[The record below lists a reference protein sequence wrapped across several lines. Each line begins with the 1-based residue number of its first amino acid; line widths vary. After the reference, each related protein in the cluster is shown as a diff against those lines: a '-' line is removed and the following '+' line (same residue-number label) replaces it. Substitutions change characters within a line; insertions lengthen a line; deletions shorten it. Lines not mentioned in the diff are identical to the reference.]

1 MIITPILD
9 ETEESQYED
18 HVRTTPTSPPPANDV
33 QLQSNDTA
41 QPNAADGDDAED
53 EATKTR
59 TGRKRKEL
67 AYMIILHEYP
77 LSIVEHEGFRRY
89 SNALQPLFK
98 VVSRNTIKNDIFK
111 IYDEEKVKI
120 MQLLEKHQGKIAL
133 TTDMWTS
140 KQKKGYMVITSHF
153 IDDSWILQSQIIRFM
168 YVPCPYTAEV
178 LSEALMECLLDWN
191 IDGKIST
198 ITVDNCTTNDLMIKN
213 TLEKLSSNSLL
224 LGGDLFHMRC
234 CAHILALIV
243 KQGLE
248 GIKGAIELIRNSVS
262 YWKATPK
269 RVEKFEEAARQLNIA
284 CTNKLVLDCE
294 TRWNSTYMMLNISI
308 KYQRVFTL
316 LKQREP
322 QYKYFPGE
330 EDWSLGTEMCDK
342 LKIFYNFTEKFSGVK
357 YPTTNLFF
365 PSICEIRLS
374 LNEWSKSKF
383 DVIREMASGMIEK
396 FQEYWMVIN
405 GIMAVAIML
414 DPRFKMKLIQFYFP
428 QIYGPSFADFEMTRV
443 SNLCFDLAKEYELK
457 VFADKSIGQSDFS
470 STSR

>member
-1 MIITPILD
+1 
-9 ETEESQYED
+9 
-18 HVRTTPTSPPPANDV
+18 
-33 QLQSNDTA
+33 
-41 QPNAADGDDAED
+41 
-53 EATKTR
+53 
-59 TGRKRKEL
+59 
-67 AYMIILHEYP
+67 
-77 LSIVEHEGFRRY
+77 
-89 SNALQPLFK
+89 
-98 VVSRNTIKNDIFK
+98 
-111 IYDEEKVKI
+111 

-168 YVPCPYTAEV
+168 YVPCPHTTEV

-213 TLEKLSSNSLL
+213 TLENLSSNSLL

-248 GIKGAIELIRNSVS
+248 GIKGEIELIRNSVS

-294 TRWNSTYMMLNISI
+294 TRWNSTYMMLNIVI
-308 KYQRVFTL
+308 KYQRVFTR

-330 EDWSLGTEMCDK
+330 EDWSLAREMCDK

-383 DVIREMASGMIEK
+383 DVIRKMASGMIEK

-405 GIMAVAIML
+405 GMMAVAIML

-443 SNLCFDLAKEYELK
+443 SNLCYDLAKEYELK

-470 STSR
+470 STSRSEMYGLDDDVDPLDKFDMFVSNSTQTSTVKSELTCYLEESLLPRANDFDILAWWKTNGIKYPVLQCMARDILAIPVSIVASESAFSTGGELKSERGTFWEDNEEDHDEIINMEEDG

>member
-18 HVRTTPTSPPPANDV
+18 HVRTTPSSPPPANDV

-59 TGRKRKEL
+59 TGRKR
-67 AYMIILHEYP
+67 
-77 LSIVEHEGFRRY
+77 
-89 SNALQPLFK
+89 
-98 VVSRNTIKNDIFK
+98 
-111 IYDEEKVKI
+111 
-120 MQLLEKHQGKIAL
+120 
-133 TTDMWTS
+133 
-140 KQKKGYMVITSHF
+140 
-153 IDDSWILQSQIIRFM
+153 FM
-168 YVPCPYTAEV
+168 YVPCPHTAEV

-294 TRWNSTYMMLNISI
+294 TRWNSTYMMLNIAI
-308 KYQRVFTL
+308 KYQRVFTR

-330 EDWSLGTEMCDK
+330 EDWSLAREMCDK

-383 DVIREMASGMIEK
+383 DVIREMAS
-396 FQEYWMVIN
+396 
-405 GIMAVAIML
+405 
-414 DPRFKMKLIQFYFP
+414 
-428 QIYGPSFADFEMTRV
+428 DFEMTRV

-470 STSR
+470 STSRSEMYGLDDDVDPLDKFDMFVSNSTQTSTVKSELTCYLEESLLPRANDFDILAWWKKNGIKYPVLQCMARDILVIPVSIVASESAFSTGGRFVSIQRNRLHPKTLEALMCTQDWLWDKMEGELKSERGTFWEDNEEDHVEIINMEEDG

>member
-59 TGRKRKEL
+59 TGRKRSIVWGHFKKKKIRGEDKAVCDHCNKILGGKRNHGTKHLHDHMKRCPRLKQTDIRQAVLTPSRKKDVRNQLTTYNFDQSVARKDL

-120 MQLLEKHQGKIAL
+120 MHLLEKHQGKIAL

-168 YVPCPYTAEV
+168 YVPCPHTAEV
-178 LSEALMECLLDWN
+178 FSEALMGCLLDWN
-191 IDGKIST
+191 INGKIST

-269 RVEKFEEAARQLNIA
+269 RVEKFEEAAGQLNIA

-294 TRWNSTYMMLNISI
+294 TR
-308 KYQRVFTL
+308 
-316 LKQREP
+316 
-322 QYKYFPGE
+322 
-330 EDWSLGTEMCDK
+330 
-342 LKIFYNFTEKFSGVK
+342 
-357 YPTTNLFF
+357 
-365 PSICEIRLS
+365 
-374 LNEWSKSKF
+374 
-383 DVIREMASGMIEK
+383 
-396 FQEYWMVIN
+396 
-405 GIMAVAIML
+405 
-414 DPRFKMKLIQFYFP
+414 
-428 QIYGPSFADFEMTRV
+428 
-443 SNLCFDLAKEYELK
+443 
-457 VFADKSIGQSDFS
+457 
-470 STSR
+470 